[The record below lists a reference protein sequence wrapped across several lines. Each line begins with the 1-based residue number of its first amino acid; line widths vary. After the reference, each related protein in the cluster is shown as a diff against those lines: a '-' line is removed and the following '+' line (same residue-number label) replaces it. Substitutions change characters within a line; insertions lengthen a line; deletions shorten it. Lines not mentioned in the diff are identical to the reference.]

1 MSPAGKTAITMKA
14 QKKAVMAFQAA
25 NKLKQT
31 GIIDQKTANT
41 MNLRIE
47 EKKMDEKNDLQLQAA
62 LKVLFN
68 KK

>member
-1 MSPAGKTAITMKA
+1 
-14 QKKAVMAFQAA
+14 MAFQAT

-47 EKKMDEKNDLQLQAA
+47 EKKMDEKNDLQPQAA

>member
-1 MSPAGKTAITMKA
+1 
-14 QKKAVMAFQAA
+14 
-25 NKLKQT
+25 
-31 GIIDQKTANT
+31 

-47 EKKMDEKNDLQLQAA
+47 EKKMKEKNDLQLQTA